1 VTDELRHHWTLHL
14 LDEDSARHEAQLA
27 KHPEQ
32 RKVHETRV
40 AAARKALTANAAQSA
55 DAQKQ
60 RRVLE
65 QEIAAFDT
73 AEARF
78 QQQLERVTDQKQFEA
93 VQHEIAAVR
102 AKRSDVETAALELLE
117 REEGLAAASPP
128 LTHALEKAENDA
140 AVVFLT
146 LDTEAARLNAE
157 LAALAAKR
165 ADAVALLDAPARSLY
180 ERLRGL
186 RGGRAVAAFER
197 GACGA
202 CFRTQPPVALQEAR
216 KGLRLLS
223 CDGCGRLLMMAPEGG
238 ATE

>member
-1 VTDELRHHWTLHL
+1 MTDELRHHWTLHL

-27 KHPEQ
+27 KHPDL
-32 RKVHETRV
+32 RKLHETRV
-40 AAARKALTANAAQSA
+40 AAARKAVAANVAQTA
-55 DAQKQ
+55 DAQK
-60 RRVLE
+60 RRRTLE
-65 QEIAAFDT
+65 QEIAAFDV

-78 QQQLERVTDQKQFEA
+78 QKQLELVTDQKQFEA

-117 REEGLAAASPP
+117 REEGLAAAHPA
-128 LTHALEKAENDA
+128 LAHALEKAENDA
-140 AVVFLT
+140 AVVMLT
-146 LDTEAARLNAE
+146 IDAEAAQLTAE
-157 LAALAAKR
+157 LAALEAKR
-165 ADAVALLDAPARSLY
+165 AEAVALLDAASRARY

-216 KGLRLLS
+216 RRLRLLA
-223 CDGCGRLLMMAPEGG
+223 CDGCGRLLMLAPEDGEP
-238 ATE
+238 A

>member
-1 VTDELRHHWTLHL
+1 MTDELRHHWTLHR

-27 KHPEQ
+27 KQPEL
-32 RKVHETRV
+32 RKVHETRL
-40 AAARKALTANAAQSA
+40 AAARKALAANAAQSA
-55 DAQKQ
+55 DALKQ

-102 AKRSDVETAALELLE
+102 AKRSDVETAALECLE
-117 REEGLAAASPP
+117 REEALAAVQPVVA
-128 LTHALEKAENDA
+128 HALEKAENDA
-140 AVVFLT
+140 AVVLPT
-146 LDTEAARLNAE
+146 LDTQAAQVTAE
-157 LAALAAKR
+157 LAALAAQR
-165 ADAVALLDAPARSLY
+165 AAAVAQLDAVSRTRY

-186 RGGRAVAAFER
+186 RGGRAVAAIER

-202 CFRTQPPVALQEAR
+202 CFRTQPPAALQEAR
-216 KGLRLLS
+216 KRLRLLA
-223 CDGCGRLLMMAPEGG
+223 CDGCGRLLMLPPDEG
-238 ATE
+238 AAL